1 MRSIFEDQRLTLA
14 DGVGRLESLGL
25 NYMLTGSVA
34 MLRFAQG
41 RMTNDID
48 IVVQLSHADRGRFV
62 EAFAGAYY
70 VPEEKIAGV
79 IDRSSMFNVLNNET
93 LVKIDIALV
102 KPTEFHRRAF
112 ENRERTDIWGVEVW
126 SVRRDDLIV
135 SKLYWAKDSRSE
147 RQMRDVVSVMMNGF
161 DADYIRPWV
170 KMLGVE
176 DLFEICVAEW
186 EKTNV

>member
-1 MRSIFEDQRLTLA
+1 VRSIFEDQRLTLA
-14 DGVGRLESLGL
+14 DGIERLESIGL

-48 IVVQLSHADRGRFV
+48 IVVQLAHGDRLRFV
-62 EAFAGAYY
+62 EAFADSYY
-70 VPEEKIAGV
+70 IPEEKISGA
-79 IDRSSMFNVLNNET
+79 IERSSMFNVLNHET
-93 LVKIDIALV
+93 LVKIDIALL
-102 KPTEFHRRAF
+102 KPTNFHRQAF
-112 ENRERTDIWGVEVW
+112 KHRERTSFWDIDLW
-126 SVRRDDLIV
+126 SIRRDDLII

-161 DADYIRPWV
+161 DADYIKSWV
-170 KMLGVE
+170 TELGVL
-176 DLFEICVAEW
+176 DLFDQCVTEW

>member
-14 DGVGRLESLGL
+14 DGIGRLESIGL

-34 MLRFAQG
+34 MLRFAPG

-48 IVVQLSHADRGRFV
+48 IVVQLSHGDRLGFV
-62 EAFAGAYY
+62 DAFADSYY
-70 VPEEKIAGV
+70 IPEEKIPGA

-102 KPTEFHRRAF
+102 KPTEFHRHAF
-112 ENRERTDIWGVEVW
+112 ANRERTTIWDIDLW
-126 SVRRDDLIV
+126 SIRRDDLII
-135 SKLYWAKDSRSE
+135 SKLFWAKDSRSE
-147 RQMRDVVSVMMNGF
+147 RQMRDVVTVMMNGF
-161 DADYIRPWV
+161 DAEYVRPWV
-170 KMLGVE
+170 KSLGVE
-176 DLFEICVAEW
+176 DLFDICVAEW